1 MTSLAIDGV
10 TIERI
15 VKKFRFDI
23 SELQR
28 KADEAQG
35 LEFDDELL
43 AGIVT
48 KVIALLDSKK
58 TYASEEDNNRQH
70 LATNAQLNELS
81 KSTEQKFLD
90 LENKMRN
97 EYTEKMDIMKKSYDR
112 YEVLS
117 YQ

>member
-43 AGIVT
+43 
-48 KVIALLDSKK
+48 L
-58 TYASEEDNNRQH
+58 
-70 LATNAQLNELS
+70 
-81 KSTEQKFLD
+81 
-90 LENKMRN
+90 
-97 EYTEKMDIMKKSYDR
+97 
-112 YEVLS
+112 VLS
-117 YQ
+117 LKSLLYLIQRRHTLVKKIIIDNI